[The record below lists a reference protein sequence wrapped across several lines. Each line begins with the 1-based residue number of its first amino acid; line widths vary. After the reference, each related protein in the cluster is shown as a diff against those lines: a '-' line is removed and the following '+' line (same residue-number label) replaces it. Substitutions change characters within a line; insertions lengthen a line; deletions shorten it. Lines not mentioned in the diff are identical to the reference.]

1 MSRMDEWNEC
11 GWKRIE
17 KESGWMDVN
26 RCGWVRTS
34 VDELMQ
40 MNEEWEWVWLNV
52 DEWRLGLSLYEADV
66 WWGWVQAN
74 LGGWSEDVYGWVWMG
89 VDECK
94 WVSTVEWMTV
104 DECRL
109 CHTLKTKYAL
119 DPQLWV
125 VVPAIVFD
133 ACGRMVIGGSG
144 EVGECLSIDQS
155 HFSYSVSLSSQDAS
169 SSSSQGSPDIS
180 CAANTF

>member
-1 MSRMDEWNEC
+1 M
-11 GWKRIE
+11 
-17 KESGWMDVN
+17 
-26 RCGWVRTS
+26 
-34 VDELMQ
+34 
-40 MNEEWEWVWLNV
+40 
-52 DEWRLGLSLYEADV
+52 
-66 WWGWVQAN
+66 
-74 LGGWSEDVYGWVWMG
+74 
-89 VDECK
+89 
-94 WVSTVEWMTV
+94 STVEWMTV

-109 CHTLKTKYAL
+109 CHKLKTKYAL

>member
-1 MSRMDEWNEC
+1 M
-11 GWKRIE
+11 
-17 KESGWMDVN
+17 
-26 RCGWVRTS
+26 
-34 VDELMQ
+34 
-40 MNEEWEWVWLNV
+40 
-52 DEWRLGLSLYEADV
+52 
-66 WWGWVQAN
+66 
-74 LGGWSEDVYGWVWMG
+74 
-89 VDECK
+89 
-94 WVSTVEWMTV
+94 STVEWMTV

-119 DPQLWV
+119 DPPSTWV

-155 HFSYSVSLSSQDAS
+155 HFSYSVSLSSQDG

-180 CAANTF
+180 CAAHSRAPPTAYASL